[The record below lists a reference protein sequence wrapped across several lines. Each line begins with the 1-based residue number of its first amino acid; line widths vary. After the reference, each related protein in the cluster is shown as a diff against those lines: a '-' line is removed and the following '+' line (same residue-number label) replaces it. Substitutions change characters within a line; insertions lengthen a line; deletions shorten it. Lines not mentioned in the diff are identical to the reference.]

1 MTIELITRLIL
12 LYNYQDGLHLLN
24 IVLLTFI
31 WLSTLI
37 FQVPTHLKLMQE
49 ESEELITK
57 VIRTNWVR
65 TLSWTVRA
73 LLLSYFLWTYL
84 QF

>member
-1 MTIELITRLIL
+1 
-12 LYNYQDGLHLLN
+12 
-24 IVLLTFI
+24 
-31 WLSTLI
+31 
-37 FQVPTHLKLMQE
+37 MQE